1 MHFISV
7 HNFLTVI
14 SPIKMKKAYIFYTTS
29 VSSNEQYKDGIIRV
43 LVKFKGTVF
52 LVLKSAP
59 QIANKCLT
67 LVKANA

>member
-1 MHFISV
+1 
-7 HNFLTVI
+7 
-14 SPIKMKKAYIFYTTS
+14 MKKAYIFYTTS

-59 QIANKCLT
+59 QIANKSLT